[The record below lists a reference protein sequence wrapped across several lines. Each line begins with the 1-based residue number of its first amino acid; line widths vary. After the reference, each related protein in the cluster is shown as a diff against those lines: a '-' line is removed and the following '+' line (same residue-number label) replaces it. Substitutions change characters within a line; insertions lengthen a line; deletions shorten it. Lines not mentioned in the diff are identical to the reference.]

1 MKKIL
6 TAMVGILVLAMALA
20 MRTAAQDGAGELR
33 AFTETA
39 AVAGNEGR
47 LAGIIREELKTFA
60 PRTDNLG
67 NVIVTLGSGEPKR
80 LVATAIDE
88 AGYVVSGIT
97 EEGYLRVQRLP
108 QAAPHGVFDLLH
120 AAEPA
125 WVMTR
130 SGKKV
135 AGVFA
140 GLSTHLQP
148 GRKNAPKMNHPDEL
162 YVDIG
167 AGSEAEARAA
177 GVDVLD
183 AVVINRKL
191 LNVGAG
197 AAYAGAAVGDRFG
210 AAALVEMV
218 RGIDAK
224 ELKGTL
230 TVAFLTQQWTGG
242 RGLDRLLN
250 EVQAEEMIFVGR
262 MGPRE
267 AGKGEILAEPGTGV
281 LLGVKE
287 AGGAAEGFTA
297 ELRALAEK
305 NHIAVTSVA
314 AAGPRIAGYAKSS
327 AMPGRLALAGIA
339 TAWAATPAETIGSAD
354 FAALQELLRAY
365 AGAGEE
371 RKTGETAEKKKI
383 PRAPGTVLSQL
394 SESYGASGHE
404 GAVREKVKELLPKW
418 AKTETDVAGNLVLH
432 MGDGKG
438 GAKTK
443 RIVFV
448 AHMDEIGYQVRE
460 IAADGTL
467 LVDFL
472 GGGFSEYFL
481 GHVALVHTAKGDV
494 GGVMEPPAGWE
505 QAGFEWPHAARGT
518 EEPARVYV
526 GTKSAEETKGLG
538 IAAGDWITIPKEYRA
553 LLGTRAN
560 ARSFDDRVGCAALV
574 EAVRALGPE
583 LPGRDVTFIWST
595 EEEVGLK
602 GAAAAAERMA
612 AAGQAPDFVFA
623 IDTFV
628 SADSPLELKR
638 FGDAKVGKGFVVRA
652 VDNSNIVPREYVE
665 RVVKMARANGIA
677 VQYGVTGGGNDGA
690 VFPRYGAVDVALG
703 WPLRY
708 SHSAAE
714 VIDTRDEEALGKMI
728 GVLAKSW

>member
-1 MKKIL
+1 
-6 TAMVGILVLAMALA
+6 

-33 AFTETA
+33 VFTETA

-47 LAGIIREELKTFA
+47 LAGMIREELKGYA

-108 QAAPHGVFDLLH
+108 QAAPNGVFDLLH

-130 SGKKV
+130 NGKKI

-167 AGSEAEARAA
+167 AGSAAEARAA

-191 LNVGAG
+191 LDVGAG

-218 RGIDAK
+218 RGIDVK

-242 RGLDRLLN
+242 RGLERLLN

-262 MGPRE
+262 MRPRE
-267 AGKGEILAEPGTGV
+267 AGKGEIAAEPGAGV
-281 LLGVKE
+281 LLGGKE
-287 AGGAAEGFTA
+287 AGSAAEGFTA
-297 ELRALAEK
+297 ELRALADK
-305 NHIAVTSVA
+305 KHIAVTTVA
-314 AAGPRIAGYAKSS
+314 AAGPRMAGYAKSS

-339 TAWAATPAETIGSAD
+339 TAWAATPAETISSAD

-365 AGAGEE
+365 AGAGEA
-371 RKTGETAEKKKI
+371 RKAAEAAGKKKMSV
-383 PRAPGTVLSQL
+383 AAGTVLSQL

-418 AKTETDVAGNLVLH
+418 AKTETDAAGNLVLH
-432 MGDGKG
+432 LGNGKG
-438 GAKTK
+438 AGKTK

-448 AHMDEIGYQVRE
+448 AHMDELGYQVRE
-460 IAADGTL
+460 IAADGSL

-505 QAGFEWPHAARGT
+505 QAGFEWPHAARGA

-526 GTKSAEETKGLG
+526 GTKTADETKRMG
-538 IAAGDWITIPKEYRA
+538 IAVGDWITIPKEYRA

-612 AAGQAPDFVFA
+612 AEGWTPDFVFA

-638 FGDAKVGKGFVVRA
+638 FGDAKIGKGFVVRA

-714 VIDTRDEEALGKMI
+714 VIDTRDAEALGRII
-728 GVLAKSW
+728 GVLARGW